1 MLWAGKFQIAPELQ
15 KIFEARFVESEADLN
30 SFGVVALPMLAVNS
44 ATKFK
49 SFKFDTFSET
59 IKISS

>member
-15 KIFEARFVESEADLN
+15 KIFEARFVDESEADSN
-30 SFGVVALPMLAVNS
+30 SFGVMALPLLAVNS
-44 ATKFK
+44 ATK